1 MRELEFLPSWYPQ
14 LRSRRKM
21 VGIQLWATLV
31 MGLCLMAW
39 VALTNRTVAQKQ
51 VQSHTL
57 DRQLQQSRS
66 DLMQLNEMLAE
77 KKTLETEQ
85 QIMAKVG
92 THVEV
97 SRLLAK
103 LDQIMPKEM
112 SLTQANFDTQEQVKD
127 SDPNSKSG
135 AKTPGGE
142 KTRVVTRKLVVHL
155 TGVTPSDADWATVLA
170 KLGGIP
176 FFQDVQ
182 LENAHDKSESGHL
195 LREFEVS
202 FAVDLGDGQ

>member
-1 MRELEFLPSWYPQ
+1 MRELEFLPTWYPQ

-21 VGIQLWATLV
+21 VAIQLWATMV
-31 MGLCLMAW
+31 VGLCLMAW
-39 VALTNRTVAQKQ
+39 IALTNRTVVHKQ
-51 VQSHTL
+51 FQSRTL
-57 DRQLQQSRS
+57 DRQLLQSRS
-66 DLMQLNEMLAE
+66 DLKQLDEMLAE
-77 KKTLETEQ
+77 EKTLQAEQ
-85 QIMAKVG
+85 QIMSRVG
-92 THVEV
+92 MHVEV
-97 SRLLAK
+97 SRLFAK

-127 SDPNSKSG
+127 TDPKPGVKG
-135 AKTPGGE
+135 AAAE
-142 KTRVVTRKLVVHL
+142 KTHLVTRKLVVHL

-182 LENAHDKSESGHL
+182 LENAHDKSQSGHL

-202 FAVDLGDGQ
+202 FVVDLGDGQ

>member
-14 LRSRRKM
+14 LRTRRKM
-21 VGIQLWATLV
+21 VGIQLWATIV
-31 MGLCLMAW
+31 VGLCLMAW
-39 VALTNRTVAQKQ
+39 IAITNRTVVQKQ
-51 VQSHTL
+51 AQSHTL

-66 DLMQLNEMLAE
+66 DLKQLDEMLAE

-85 QIMAKVG
+85 QIMYKVG
-92 THVEV
+92 THGEV

-103 LDQIMPKEM
+103 IDEIMPKEM
-112 SLTQANFDTQEQVKD
+112 SLTEASFDTQEQVKD
-127 SDPNSKSG
+127 SDPNPKPG
-135 AKTPGGE
+135 VKTPAAE
-142 KTRVVTRKLVVHL
+142 KTHTVSRKLVVRL

-170 KLGGIP
+170 KLGSIP

-182 LENAHDKSESGHL
+182 LENAHDKSQSGHL

-202 FAVDLGDGQ
+202 FVVDLGDGQ